1 MARSASLTDLI
12 TVALRAT
19 QGQSA
24 RELAAQV
31 GESKSTV
38 NSVLYSRRD
47 LFFRN
52 SDSRPRWWLQSLSV
66 AAGES
71 APTTRAPGS
80 ADHLFDWQ
88 QEALG
93 AWDAHEGRGV
103 VEAVTGSGKTRVG
116 LAAAHRHV
124 DGSGKVAVIVPTTVL
139 LEQWVARFEEWMP
152 GARIGRLGGGG
163 RDDLGSVDV
172 LVAVVNSAA
181 AHELG
186 LPSEVEGLLI
196 ADECH
201 RYAGARFRFA
211 LEEEFEYRLGLTATY
226 ARDDGG
232 DEDVLDPYFRGIVF
246 EYGYAEAVPQGV
258 IAPFRVA
265 LVPVTFSGGER
276 DAYEDLSEVMRR
288 ARKALIGLGAPE
300 EPYQDFIQFV
310 TRLTKHGTPHEGMVA
325 GRYLK
330 ASRGRRDLLAS
341 AAAKY
346 DALASLTDAL
356 RASSRSILFTE
367 TIESA
372 TNCAELLA
380 AHGVSAESLHSQMPV
395 ADREQALARFADGS
409 MKVVVAPK
417 LLDEG
422 VDVPEADLGVIFAA
436 SRQRRQ
442 MVQRLGRVLRRK
454 HDGRAARFVI
464 LFVEGT
470 TEDPD
475 LDAHET
481 FLEEILGVAEDIRRF
496 RPARNQKAL
505 STFLAP

>member
-1 MARSASLTDLI
+1 MTRSASLTDLV
-12 TVALRAT
+12 TVALRAAP
-19 QGQSA
+19 GQTA

-66 AAGES
+66 ADGES
-71 APTTRAPGS
+71 APTTTAAVS
-80 ADHLFDWQ
+80 AEGLFDWQ
-88 QEALG
+88 KEALRT
-93 AWDAHEGRGV
+93 WDAHGGRGV

-116 LAAAHRHV
+116 LAAAQRHV
-124 DGSGKVAVIVPTTVL
+124 DGGGKVAVIVPTTVL
-139 LEQWVARFEEWMP
+139 LEQWVARFAEWMP
-152 GARIGRLGGGG
+152 DARIGRLGGGG
-163 RDDLGSVDV
+163 RDDLGNVDV

-186 LPSEVEGLLI
+186 LPSDAEGLLI

-201 RYAGARFRFA
+201 RYAGNRFRLA
-211 LEEEFEYRLGLTATY
+211 LEDEFEYRLGLTATY

-232 DEDVLDPYFRGIVF
+232 DEDVLDPYFGGVVF

-265 LVPVTFSGGER
+265 LLPVAFSGGER
-276 DAYEDLSEVMRR
+276 EEYEELSEVMRR
-288 ARKALIGLGAPE
+288 ARKALIDLGAPE

-310 TRLTKHGTPHEGMVA
+310 TLLSKHGTRHEGIAA

-330 ASRGRRDLLAS
+330 ALRERRDLLAS
-341 AAAKY
+341 APAKY
-346 DALASLTDAL
+346 DALSSLTDAL

-372 TNCAELLA
+372 THCADLLV
-380 AHGVSAESLHSQMPV
+380 AHGVSAEALHSRMPV
-395 ADREQALARFADGS
+395 ADRDQALGRFADGS
-409 MKVVVAPK
+409 MKVVVAPRI
-417 LLDEG
+417 LDEG

-454 HDGRAARFVI
+454 QDGRAARFVI
-464 LFVEGT
+464 FFVKGT

-481 FLEEILGVAEDIRRF
+481 FLGEILGVADDIRRF
-496 RPARNQKAL
+496 RPAKNAKAL
-505 STFLAP
+505 TTFLAP